1 MYTSFRRIA
10 ASGAL
15 AFACFGAG
23 GADAAKLNTEAFV
36 AACASDET
44 VTEDPGFEGGKVTPK
59 AYCECV
65 AGSFEAKGLN
75 QADVD
80 MLTKMHKE
88 EISDSDAESF
98 PKLEDLLTA
107 NEGME
112 DSCRKSLGLPTD
124 TEDDIDEV
132 PMEDD
137 SVPEDNG
144 APDQEDGAP
153 PE

>member
-1 MYTSFRRIA
+1 MHISFRRIA

-15 AFACFGAG
+15 AFAFMGG
-23 GADAAKLNTEAFV
+23 DGADAAKLNTEAFV

-44 VTEDPGFEGGKVTPK
+44 VTEDPAFEGGKVTPK

-65 AGSFEAKGLN
+65 AGSLETKGLN

-98 PKLEDLLTA
+98 PKLEDLLTT
-107 NEGME
+107 NEGLE

-124 TEDDIDEV
+124 TDDDIDEV

-137 SVPEDNG
+137 S
-144 APDQEDGAP
+144 APDDDGAP
-153 PE
+153 AQDDGSPPE